1 MFMMFVLCFY
11 AFSHKQVMEDEK
23 GLDEKVLAVC
33 SKDPRYE
40 EVKTL
45 RDLPEHTLRE
55 IAHFFETYKSLEKKK
70 WVKIG
75 GWKGTEDTLAL
86 IEETHRT
93 YLRAKAEGKIE
104 YAGN

>member
-1 MFMMFVLCFY
+1 
-11 AFSHKQVMEDEK
+11 MEDEK

-33 SKDPRYE
+33 SKDPRYA

-93 YLRAKAEGKIE
+93 YLRAKAEGEIE